1 MKKIIIL
8 FASII
13 LLSISTFAQDN
24 NNSKDLLSASTF
36 SGLKFRNI
44 GPAFASGRISDFAV
58 NPNNFN
64 KYYAAVASGGVWK
77 TTNSGTTWKP
87 IFDKR
92 GSYSIGCITM
102 DPNNPHVLW
111 VGTGENNSQRSVGYG
126 DGIYRSSDGGE
137 NWENV
142 GLKNSEHIAKIIVD
156 PRNSKIIYAASQG
169 PLWSAG
175 GERGLY
181 KSTDWGTTW
190 KQILKISEHTGVTD
204 IVMDPRDP
212 DIIYA
217 ASYQRRRHVFT
228 LINGGPESAIYK
240 STDGG
245 ENWNKLKSGLP
256 KVDLGRIG
264 LAISPVNPDY
274 IYAIVEA
281 ANKKGGFFRSTNR
294 GATWEKRSSMIA
306 RSPQYYMEIYCDPL
320 NVDKVYSLDVRT
332 KVTIDGGKTFKNLS
346 NKHRHVDDHAL
357 WINPNNTNHILIGGD
372 GGIYESFDG
381 AENWDFKSNLPVTQY
396 YKVATDNSKPF
407 YYVYGGTQD
416 NNSHGGPSRTIN
428 VNGIFNSDWFVTLG
442 GDGFESQIDP
452 IDPNIVYSQYQYGNL
467 VRYNKNSGERIS
479 IKPVEKKGE
488 AAFRFNWD
496 SPLLISPHKNTR
508 LYFCANKVFRSED
521 RGNSW
526 EVISDDLSRQLD
538 RNKIPVMGKIWS
550 VDAISKN
557 ASTSQYGNIVA
568 FTESPVKEGLLYAGT
583 DDGLIQVSS
592 DGGNSWIKYSSFP
605 TVPDTTYVNAL
616 IASQIIENTVY
627 AVFNNHKRGDFKPYI
642 LKSEDT
648 GRSWKSISSNLPSR
662 GSVYA
667 IAEDHIN
674 PNLLFAG
681 TEFGVFFT
689 IDKGKNWVQLKGGL
703 PTIAIRDIDIQK
715 RENDLVLASFGRGF
729 YILDDYSILRNVS
742 EEKLNEEAIIFPVKD
757 ALMYI
762 EAKPMGGTGKASRGE
777 SFYTADNP
785 EFGAAFSY
793 YLKNT
798 ISTKKAIRQKEE
810 KELIKKNEPVEFP
823 SYDNLNDEF
832 TEEEPYLLFE
842 IKDDKDNVVRR
853 IKAEAS
859 SGVGRINWDLRYHSS
874 NPVVKG
880 IENFDN
886 ENSGIPTL
894 PGMYSV
900 TMSKLVNGKV
910 TQLTQPVK
918 FETVLLNNSQISE
931 NDRLALNKFNN
942 QIAEI
947 NRVVKGA
954 QKLTNDLSEQI
965 SIIRHTLKAAPG
977 ADEALFNSTLD
988 IKNRLQEIDKK
999 LNGDKTLKSINV
1011 TAPPSIADR
1020 IDLIIWG
1027 LWNTS
1032 SAPTETQKESYMIAG
1047 EELKPILAELKNL
1060 VEIDINNIEN
1070 KLEAIGAP
1078 WTPGRIPVWDKN

>member
-1 MKKIIIL
+1 
-8 FASII
+8 
-13 LLSISTFAQDN
+13 
-24 NNSKDLLSASTF
+24 
-36 SGLKFRNI
+36 
-44 GPAFASGRISDFAV
+44 
-58 NPNNFN
+58 
-64 KYYAAVASGGVWK
+64 
-77 TTNSGTTWKP
+77 
-87 IFDKR
+87 
-92 GSYSIGCITM
+92 
-102 DPNNPHVLW
+102 
-111 VGTGENNSQRSVGYG
+111 
-126 DGIYRSSDGGE
+126 
-137 NWENV
+137 
-142 GLKNSEHIAKIIVD
+142 
-156 PRNSKIIYAASQG
+156 
-169 PLWSAG
+169 
-175 GERGLY
+175 
-181 KSTDWGTTW
+181 
-190 KQILKISEHTGVTD
+190 
-204 IVMDPRDP
+204 
-212 DIIYA
+212 
-217 ASYQRRRHVFT
+217 
-228 LINGGPESAIYK
+228 
-240 STDGG
+240 
-245 ENWNKLKSGLP
+245 
-256 KVDLGRIG
+256 
-264 LAISPVNPDY
+264 
-274 IYAIVEA
+274 
-281 ANKKGGFFRSTNR
+281 
-294 GATWEKRSSMIA
+294 
-306 RSPQYYMEIYCDPL
+306 
-320 NVDKVYSLDVRT
+320 
-332 KVTIDGGKTFKNLS
+332 
-346 NKHRHVDDHAL
+346 
-357 WINPNNTNHILIGGD
+357 
-372 GGIYESFDG
+372 
-381 AENWDFKSNLPVTQY
+381 
-396 YKVATDNSKPF
+396 
-407 YYVYGGTQD
+407 
-416 NNSHGGPSRTIN
+416 
-428 VNGIFNSDWFVTLG
+428 
-442 GDGFESQIDP
+442 
-452 IDPNIVYSQYQYGNL
+452 
-467 VRYNKNSGERIS
+467 
-479 IKPVEKKGE
+479 
-488 AAFRFNWD
+488 
-496 SPLLISPHKNTR
+496 
-508 LYFCANKVFRSED
+508 
-521 RGNSW
+521 
-526 EVISDDLSRQLD
+526 
-538 RNKIPVMGKIWS
+538 
-550 VDAISKN
+550 
-557 ASTSQYGNIVA
+557 
-568 FTESPVKEGLLYAGT
+568 
-583 DDGLIQVSS
+583 
-592 DGGNSWIKYSSFP
+592 
-605 TVPDTTYVNAL
+605 VPDTTYVNAL